1 MRCLL
6 KKVEL
11 LAPAGHKDALI
22 GAINAGANAVYLAG
36 KRFGAR
42 AYANNFSDEELIE
55 TIEYAHIRGV
65 RVFVAINTLVFDDE
79 VRELIDYADFLVKHH
94 VDALIIQDLGMID
107 LFVKRY
113 PDTEIHV
120 STQFNTHNLYQV
132 KMLKALGVKRIV
144 LARETSIETIKAIK
158 KEVDIELEVF
168 IHGALC
174 VSYSGNCLMSSMI
187 GGRSGNR
194 GECAQPCRLPYQ
206 LYKDNQKI
214 QDTSYL
220 LSTKDLMTI
229 DHIGELIDIG
239 IDSFK
244 IEGRMRKRE
253 YVIETVKAYRHAI
266 DHHLEQK
273 SYNSH
278 DDIDR
283 LKRVFNRE
291 FTKGFVLDELPRL
304 INNSEFQSHMGV
316 PLGKVVSYQKNRV
329 KILLEEPIRIG
340 DGYRILSKE
349 PYGDIVSR
357 IHYKND
363 LVNEALPHMTIELD
377 VKEAVEIN
385 SLVVKTTDVTIENDD
400 LMYLSENFKCVFIK
414 GKVVARFNE
423 KLMLEISDGTNVIH
437 KVSEDVIE
445 KALQNPTLVD
455 EIDLRFRKLG
465 NTPYAFLTLD
475 IESDE
480 NIFIPVK
487 MINQLRRDAIDE
499 LTNLRT
505 FKHVEKRILDVTFE
519 PLILDETPQ
528 KFMVKVKTQE
538 QYDIAISL
546 AIEDILIEEPLKV
559 PFFRETDRMSQR
571 RIQTNRKK
579 TIDKPTYIHDIG
591 SILLNSH
598 NQDLFGDQF
607 LNVTNIYSAYT
618 LFRLGLKRITLAY
631 EVSKDRMYQFMELF
645 EQKFQVIPPV
655 DLIVYGRPDLM
666 LTKYCPIAKTF
677 KTNPHCHLCEKNQY
691 ALEDRLHQ
699 KYPLLHDGNCHLRIL
714 HSKPIHLF
722 QYLQELKASKI
733 SGLRI
738 DLTIEDGNQA
748 KDIIKFYQSYGKEK
762 NNPVKDYTYGRFMK

>member
-1 MRCLL
+1 MRCDL

-22 GAINAGANAVYLAG
+22 GAINAGADAIYLAG

-55 TIEYAHIRGV
+55 TIDYAHVRGV

-79 VRELIDYADFLVKHH
+79 VEDLISYADFLVKHH
-94 VDALIIQDLGMID
+94 VDALIVQDLGMID

-144 LARETSIETIKAIK
+144 LARETSIQTIKAIK

-214 QDTSYL
+214 QDSSYL

-229 DHIGELIDIG
+229 DYIGELIEIG

-244 IEGRMRKRE
+244 IEGRMRKKE

-266 DHHLEQK
+266 DQHLSHQK
-273 SYNSH
+273 YDSTN
-278 DDIDR
+278 DIDR

-291 FTKGFVLDELPRL
+291 FTKGFVLNEVPRL
-304 INNSEFQSHMGV
+304 INNSEFQSHLGV
-316 PLGKVVSYQKNRV
+316 PLGKVIGYQKNRV

-340 DGYRILSKE
+340 DGYRILSPE

-357 IHYKND
+357 IHKKD
-363 LVNEALPHMTIELD
+363 ELVKEALENEVIELD
-377 VKEAVEIN
+377 VKNPIQIG
-385 SLVVKTTDVTIENDD
+385 SIVVKTTDVTIENED
-400 LMYLSENFKCVFIK
+400 LAYLSENYKCVK
-414 GKVVARFNE
+414 LNGKVTAKVGQHL
-423 KLMLEISDGTNVIH
+423 KLDLSDGFH
-437 KVSEDVIE
+437 QVSVSSAELIE
-445 KALQNPTLVD
+445 QAEQNPTSRE
-455 EIDLRFRKLG
+455 EIELRFSKLG
-465 NTPYAFLTLD
+465 NTPFEYSSLE
-475 IESDE
+475 IENDE
-480 NIFIPVK
+480 NGFIPVK
-487 MINQLRRDAIDE
+487 MINQMRRDAIDQ
-499 LTNLRT
+499 LVYYRT
-505 FKHVEKRILDVTFE
+505 LQDQERKVVNVMFDPLSFDDE
-519 PLILDETPQ
+519 PQTL
-528 KFMVKVKTQE
+528 KVKVKTMD
-538 QYDIAISL
+538 QYQSAISCG
-546 AIEDILIEEPLKV
+546 IEEILIEDTLKV
-559 PFFRETDRMSQR
+559 TDIRESDVMSLR
-571 RIQTNRKK
+571 RIQTDQKK
-579 TIDKPTYIHDIG
+579 TIEGVSYIHDIG
-591 SILLNSH
+591 SILLNS
-598 NQDLFGDQF
+598 NQYDLYGDQF

-618 LFRLGLKRITLAY
+618 LFKLGLKRITFAY
-631 EVSKDRMYQFMELF
+631 EVSKDRIFKFMELF
-645 EQKFQVIPPV
+645 EKKFQTTPPV
-655 DLIVYGRPDLM
+655 DLILYGRPDLM
-666 LTKYCPIAKTF
+666 MTKYCPIAKTY

-691 ALEDRLHQ
+691 ALEDRLNQ
-699 KYPLLHDGNCHLRIL
+699 KYPLLHDGSCHLRIL

-722 QYLQELKASKI
+722 QYMDELKMSKI
-733 SGLRI
+733 SGFRI
-738 DLTIEDGNQA
+738 DLTIENA
-748 KDIIKFYQSYGKEK
+748 ELSKKIIQFYQHKEK
-762 NNPVKDYTYGRFMK
+762 NNPVKDYTSGRFIK

>member
-1 MRCLL
+1 MRCDL

-22 GAINAGANAVYLAG
+22 GAINAGADAIYLAG

-55 TIEYAHIRGV
+55 TIDYAHVRGV

-79 VRELIDYADFLVKHH
+79 VEDLISYADFLVKHH
-94 VDALIIQDLGMID
+94 VDALIVQDLGMID

-144 LARETSIETIKAIK
+144 LARETSIQTIKAIK

-214 QDTSYL
+214 QDSSYL

-229 DHIGELIDIG
+229 DYIGELIEIG

-244 IEGRMRKRE
+244 IEGRMRKKE

-266 DHHLEQK
+266 DQHLSHQK
-273 SYNSH
+273 YDSTN
-278 DDIDR
+278 DIDR

-291 FTKGFVLDELPRL
+291 FTKGFVLNEVPRL
-304 INNSEFQSHMGV
+304 INNSEFQSHLGV
-316 PLGKVVSYQKNRV
+316 PLGKVIGYQKNRV

-340 DGYRILSKE
+340 DGYRILSPE

-357 IHYKND
+357 IHKKD
-363 LVNEALPHMTIELD
+363 ELVKEALENEVIELD
-377 VKEAVEIN
+377 VKNPIQIG
-385 SLVVKTTDVTIENDD
+385 SIVVKTTDVTIENED
-400 LMYLSENFKCVFIK
+400 LAYLSENYKCVK
-414 GKVVARFNE
+414 LNGKVTAKVGQHL
-423 KLMLEISDGTNVIH
+423 KLDLSDGFH
-437 KVSEDVIE
+437 QVSVSSAELIE
-445 KALQNPTLVD
+445 QAEQNPTSRE
-455 EIDLRFRKLG
+455 EIELRFSKLG
-465 NTPYAFLTLD
+465 NTPFEYSLLE
-475 IESDE
+475 IENDE
-480 NIFIPVK
+480 NGFIPVK
-487 MINQLRRDAIDE
+487 MINQMRRDAIDQ
-499 LTNLRT
+499 LVYYRT
-505 FKHVEKRILDVTFE
+505 LQDQERKVVNVMFDPLSFDDE
-519 PLILDETPQ
+519 PQTL
-528 KFMVKVKTQE
+528 KVKVKTMD
-538 QYDIAISL
+538 QYQSAISCG
-546 AIEDILIEEPLKV
+546 IEEILIEDTLKV
-559 PFFRETDRMSQR
+559 TDIRESDVMSLR
-571 RIQTNRKK
+571 RIQTDQKK
-579 TIDKPTYIHDIG
+579 TIEGVSYIHDIG
-591 SILLNSH
+591 SILLNS
-598 NQDLFGDQF
+598 NQYDLYGDQF

-618 LFRLGLKRITLAY
+618 LFKLGLKRITFAY
-631 EVSKDRMYQFMELF
+631 EVSKDRIFKFMELF
-645 EQKFQVIPPV
+645 EKKFQTTPPV
-655 DLIVYGRPDLM
+655 DLILYGRPDLM
-666 LTKYCPIAKTF
+666 MTKYCPIAKTY

-691 ALEDRLHQ
+691 ALEDRLNQ
-699 KYPLLHDGNCHLRIL
+699 KYPLLHDGSCHLRIL

-722 QYLQELKASKI
+722 QYMDELKMSKI
-733 SGLRI
+733 SGFRI
-738 DLTIEDGNQA
+738 DLTIENA
-748 KDIIKFYQSYGKEK
+748 ELSKKIIQFYQHKEK
-762 NNPVKDYTYGRFMK
+762 NNPVKDYTSGRFIK

>member
-1 MRCLL
+1 MRCDL

-22 GAINAGANAVYLAG
+22 GAINAGADAIYLAG

-55 TIEYAHIRGV
+55 TIDYAHVRGV

-79 VRELIDYADFLVKHH
+79 VEDLISYADFLVKHH
-94 VDALIIQDLGMID
+94 VDALIVQDLGMID

-144 LARETSIETIKAIK
+144 LARETSIQTIKAIK

-214 QDTSYL
+214 QDSSYL

-229 DHIGELIDIG
+229 DYIGELIEIG

-244 IEGRMRKRE
+244 IEGRMRKKE

-266 DHHLEQK
+266 DQHLSHQK
-273 SYNSH
+273 YDSTN
-278 DDIDR
+278 DIDR

-291 FTKGFVLDELPRL
+291 FTKGFVLNEVPRL
-304 INNSEFQSHMGV
+304 INNSEFQSHLGV
-316 PLGKVVSYQKNRV
+316 PLGKVIGYQKNRV

-340 DGYRILSKE
+340 DGYRILSPE

-357 IHYKND
+357 IHKKD
-363 LVNEALPHMTIELD
+363 ELVKEALENEVIELD
-377 VKEAVEIN
+377 VKNAIQIG
-385 SLVVKTTDVTIENDD
+385 SIVVKTTDVTIENED
-400 LMYLSENFKCVFIK
+400 LAYLSENYKCVK
-414 GKVVARFNE
+414 LNGKVTAKVGQHL
-423 KLMLEISDGTNVIH
+423 KLDLSDGFH
-437 KVSEDVIE
+437 QVSVTSAELIE
-445 KALQNPTLVD
+445 QADQNPTSRE
-455 EIDLRFRKLG
+455 EIELRFSKLG
-465 NTPYAFLTLD
+465 NTPFEYSLLE
-475 IESDE
+475 IENDE
-480 NIFIPVK
+480 NGFIPVK
-487 MINQLRRDAIDE
+487 MINQMRRDAIDQ
-499 LTNLRT
+499 LVYYRT
-505 FKHVEKRILDVTFE
+505 LQDQERKVVNVMFDPLSFDDE
-519 PLILDETPQ
+519 PQTL
-528 KFMVKVKTQE
+528 KVKVKTMD
-538 QYDIAISL
+538 QYQSAISCG
-546 AIEDILIEEPLKV
+546 IEEILIEDTLKV
-559 PFFRETDRMSQR
+559 TDIRESDVMSLR
-571 RIQTNRKK
+571 RIQTDQKK
-579 TIDKPTYIHDIG
+579 TIEGVSYIHDIG
-591 SILLNSH
+591 SILLNS
-598 NQDLFGDQF
+598 NQYDLYGDQF

-618 LFRLGLKRITLAY
+618 LFKLGLKRITFAY
-631 EVSKDRMYQFMELF
+631 EVSKDRIFKFMELF
-645 EQKFQVIPPV
+645 EKKFQTTPPV
-655 DLIVYGRPDLM
+655 DLILYGRPDLM
-666 LTKYCPIAKTF
+666 MTKYCPIAKTY

-691 ALEDRLHQ
+691 ALEDRLNQ
-699 KYPLLHDGNCHLRIL
+699 KYPLLHDGSCHLRIL

-722 QYLQELKASKI
+722 QYMDELKMSKI
-733 SGLRI
+733 SGFRI
-738 DLTIEDGNQA
+738 DLTIENA
-748 KDIIKFYQSYGKEK
+748 ELSKKIIQFYQHKEK
-762 NNPVKDYTYGRFMK
+762 NNPVKDYTSGRFIK

>member
-1 MRCLL
+1 MRCDL

-22 GAINAGANAVYLAG
+22 GAINAGADAIYLAG

-55 TIEYAHIRGV
+55 TIDYAHVRGV

-79 VRELIDYADFLVKHH
+79 VEDLISYADFLVKHH
-94 VDALIIQDLGMID
+94 VDALIVQDLGMID

-144 LARETSIETIKAIK
+144 LARETSIQTIKAIK

-214 QDTSYL
+214 QDSSYL

-229 DHIGELIDIG
+229 DYIGELIEIG

-244 IEGRMRKRE
+244 IEGRMRKKE

-266 DHHLEQK
+266 DQHLSHQK
-273 SYNSH
+273 YDSTN
-278 DDIDR
+278 DIDR

-291 FTKGFVLDELPRL
+291 FTKGFVLNEVPRL
-304 INNSEFQSHMGV
+304 INNSEFQSHLGV
-316 PLGKVVSYQKNRV
+316 PLGKVIGYQKNRV

-340 DGYRILSKE
+340 DGYRILSPE

-357 IHYKND
+357 IHKKD
-363 LVNEALPHMTIELD
+363 ELVKEALENEVIELD
-377 VKEAVEIN
+377 VKNAIQIG
-385 SLVVKTTDVTIENDD
+385 SIVVKTTDVTIENED
-400 LMYLSENFKCVFIK
+400 LAYLSENYKCVK
-414 GKVVARFNE
+414 LNGKVTAKVGQHL
-423 KLMLEISDGTNVIH
+423 KLDLSDGFH
-437 KVSEDVIE
+437 QVSVSSAELIE
-445 KALQNPTLVD
+445 QAEQNPTSRE
-455 EIDLRFRKLG
+455 EIELRFSKLG
-465 NTPYAFLTLD
+465 NTPFEYSLLE
-475 IESDE
+475 IENDE
-480 NIFIPVK
+480 NGFIPVK
-487 MINQLRRDAIDE
+487 MINQMRRDAIDQ
-499 LTNLRT
+499 LVYYRT
-505 FKHVEKRILDVTFE
+505 LQDQERKVVNVMFDPLSFDDE
-519 PLILDETPQ
+519 PQTL
-528 KFMVKVKTQE
+528 KVKVKTMD
-538 QYDIAISL
+538 QYQSAISCG
-546 AIEDILIEEPLKV
+546 IEEILIEDTLKV
-559 PFFRETDRMSQR
+559 TDIRESDVMSLR
-571 RIQTNRKK
+571 RIQTDQKK
-579 TIDKPTYIHDIG
+579 TIEGVSYIHDIG
-591 SILLNSH
+591 SILLNS
-598 NQDLFGDQF
+598 NQYDLYGDQF

-618 LFRLGLKRITLAY
+618 LFKLGLKRITFAY
-631 EVSKDRMYQFMELF
+631 EVSKDRIFKFMELF
-645 EQKFQVIPPV
+645 EKKFQTTPPV
-655 DLIVYGRPDLM
+655 DLILYGRPDLM
-666 LTKYCPIAKTF
+666 MTKYCPIAKTY

-691 ALEDRLHQ
+691 ALEDRLNQ
-699 KYPLLHDGNCHLRIL
+699 KYPLLHDGSCHLRIL

-722 QYLQELKASKI
+722 QYMDELKMSKI
-733 SGLRI
+733 SGFRI
-738 DLTIEDGNQA
+738 DLTIENA
-748 KDIIKFYQSYGKEK
+748 ELSKKIIQFYQHKEK
-762 NNPVKDYTYGRFMK
+762 NNPVKDYTSGRFIK